1 MRSGI
6 FIDQGILFSIL
17 NKFLCIA
24 KLLLF
29 FPYAFF
35 RHWNFFLLMDPL
47 DILVG
52 LLGQG
57 VSPVPSIAKRGC
69 NVLIIQGYPILQF
82 QL

>member
-1 MRSGI
+1 
-6 FIDQGILFSIL
+6 
-17 NKFLCIA
+17 
-24 KLLLF
+24 
-29 FPYAFF
+29 
-35 RHWNFFLLMDPL
+35 MDPL